1 MAASLL
7 SATAKLND
15 LLLSRQVHSTIFPYA
30 WLPTLHALR
39 IAFIHTNLK
48 AKVQQ
53 AQKANQ
59 KSGSSPPPAPTTFA
73 YDLAGFLI
81 MAWGGGFLVNF
92 ILGQTPMQ
100 LLSIHPFLNYAG
112 VYVVISTLSQFV
124 NLPAMKM
131 LDTAFIFL
139 DGSLRSHA
147 VIMSVLTTK
156 ASINPAVQNSLFIQ
170 ILCGTI
176 GATGGGQ
183 LAGMLSVIS
192 PQGWSFSTP
201 PFLRAT
207 TLVEVIDIIAASVCA
222 TVFGITTLSHP
233 AYSPVLARVYN
244 DNGKALFTPTGARAA
259 CTIIFALAFAYRATV
274 LHWLPA
280 PSAARPIAK
289 AKIASSEGVSKSA
302 IDSPKR
308 SSSPA
313 KRLRNKA

>member
-7 SATAKLND
+7 SVTAKLND
-15 LLLSRQVHSTIFPYA
+15 FLLTQHVHSTIFPYA

-39 IAFIHTNLK
+39 IAFIHTSLK

-53 AQKANQ
+53 AQKANN
-59 KSGSSPPPAPTTFA
+59 KSSLPPAPTTFA
-73 YDLAGFLI
+73 YDLVGFLI
-81 MAWGGGFLVNF
+81 MAWGGGFLVSF

-100 LLSIHPFLNYAG
+100 LLTIYPFLNYVG
-112 VYVVISTLSQFV
+112 VYIFISTLARFIT
-124 NLPAMKM
+124 LPTMK
-131 LDTAFIFL
+131 LVDTAFIFL
-139 DGSLRSHA
+139 DGALRSHA

-156 ASINPAVQNSLFIQ
+156 ASMNPAVQNSLLIQ

-192 PQGWSFSTP
+192 PQGWTLSTP

-207 TLVEVIDIIAASVCA
+207 TLVEVIDIVAASICA

-233 AYSPVLARVYN
+233 AYSPILARVYN

-259 CTIIFALAFAYRATV
+259 CTIIFAVAFAYRAIV
-274 LHWLPA
+274 LHWLSS
-280 PSAARPIAK
+280 PSAARPIAN
-289 AKIASSEGVSKSA
+289 AKIATSEGVSKSA
-302 IDSPKR
+302 IESPKR

-313 KRLRNKA
+313 RKLRSKN